1 MTEDAFFARL
11 FARLPKPSDAW
22 VVPPGDD
29 CAALAHGSEL
39 LLLAVDQIVGGKH
52 YYLTGPHETPPEAA
66 GRKLLARNLSD
77 IAAMGGVPTA
87 CLLAGAFGPG
97 RDPSWLERFYDGTIA
112 LADEYNVTMVGGDLA
127 STPND
132 DVASLTILGRVEAD
146 RVCRRS
152 GARPGDVLL
161 ATGTFGSSLGT
172 GHHLSFTP
180 RCREGRWLATH
191 GFAHAMMD
199 VSDGLLLDASRI
211 CQASQVA
218 LRLDPDAVP
227 RRTPQTT
234 VAQALGDGEDY
245 ELLVA
250 VGEEEEAALLA
261 QWPFADVPLTPVGRF
276 LAAAVPQIVDSTG
289 QPIAVQGYDHLS

>member
-29 CAALAHGSEL
+29 CAALAHGNEL

-52 YYLTGPHETPPEAA
+52 YYLTGPRKTPPEAA

-87 CLLAGAFGPG
+87 CLLAGAFGPE
-97 RDPSWLERFYDGTIA
+97 RDTEWLERFYNGIIA
-112 LADEYNVTMVGGDLA
+112 LAGEYGVTMVGGDLA

-152 GARPGDVLL
+152 GALPGDVLL
-161 ATGTFGSSLGT
+161 ATGTFGSSLET
-172 GHHLSFTP
+172 GHHLSFSP
-180 RCREGRWLATH
+180 RCREGRWLALH
-191 GFAHAMMD
+191 GFPNAMMD

-211 CQASQVA
+211 CQASGA
-218 LRLDPDAVP
+218 SLRLDPDAVP
-227 RRTPQTT
+227 RRTRETT
-234 VAQALGDGEDY
+234 VEQALGDGEDY
-245 ELLVA
+245 ELLIA
-250 VGEEEEAALLA
+250 VGAEKVEALLA

-276 LAAAVPQIVDSTG
+276 LAAAIPQVLDATG
-289 QPIAVQGYDHLS
+289 QPMAVRGYDHLA